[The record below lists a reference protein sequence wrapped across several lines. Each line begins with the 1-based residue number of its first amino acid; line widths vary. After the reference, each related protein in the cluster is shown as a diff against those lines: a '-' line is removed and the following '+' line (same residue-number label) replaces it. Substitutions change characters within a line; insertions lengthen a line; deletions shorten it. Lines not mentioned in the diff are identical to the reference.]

1 MKIKG
6 EYVMREVMGETLLI
20 PVGET
25 ALAFNGMITLDPV
38 SALIWKGV
46 EAGQSKSD
54 ILTAMLDTFDV
65 EEAVASADLD
75 DFLAQMEKA
84 GLLQY

>member
-1 MKIKG
+1 MKIRG

-38 SALIWKGV
+38 GALIWTSLESGL
-46 EAGQSKSD
+46 SKD
-54 ILTAMLDTFDV
+54 EILSKILANFAVDET
-65 EEAVASADLD
+65 VASADLD
-75 DFLAQMEKA
+75 EFLAQMEKA
-84 GLLQY
+84 GLLQR

>member
-1 MKIKG
+1 MKIRG

-38 SALIWKGV
+38 GALIWTSLESGL
-46 EAGQSKSD
+46 SKDD
-54 ILTAMLDTFDV
+54 ILSKILTDFEV
-65 EEAVASADLD
+65 EETVASADLD
-75 DFLAQMEKA
+75 EFLAQMEKA
-84 GLLQY
+84 GLLQR